1 VAGTLRIPIW
11 QGGRIEGETQ
21 EAEAALGQRRAEL
34 QDVRGRIEAD
44 VRDAFLDLQTA
55 ANQIEVA
62 RNNQKVARDTLAL
75 TRQRFEAGITDS
87 VEVTQAQESVVSADL
102 DYITS
107 VFAHNLSK
115 VALARAIGKAEE
127 RLALFLQ
134 MP

>member
-1 VAGTLRIPIW
+1 
-11 QGGRIEGETQ
+11 
-21 EAEAALGQRRAEL
+21 
-34 QDVRGRIEAD
+34 
-44 VRDAFLDLQTA
+44 
-55 ANQIEVA
+55 
-62 RNNQKVARDTLAL
+62 
-75 TRQRFEAGITDS
+75 
-87 VEVTQAQESVVSADL
+87 VSADL